1 MGNEAFARGFGSE
14 LPREGPVLD
23 SRGKTSP
30 NGSLAAEERFR
41 AVVEDLG
48 TGAPK
53 EDGSSEKR
61 RRGDAGDE
69 ALGVIGDIL
78 GLFKG
83 SMR

>member
-1 MGNEAFARGFGSE
+1 MGKEASARVFESE
-14 LPREGPVLD
+14 APCEEPILYG
-23 SRGKTSP
+23 RGKTSP

-41 AVVEDLG
+41 VVVGDLG
-48 TGAPK
+48 IGAPE
-53 EDGSSEKR
+53 EDGSREKR

-69 ALGVIGDIL
+69 ALGVIGDML